1 MKQKVVYVASR
12 VRGNLQQNLADA
24 KKHCRYCVLQGVV
37 PIVPHLMYVGALND
51 EDPTERK
58 LGMDLG
64 ITILKAGF
72 IDELWAFTDSE
83 GPSEGMKKEI
93 EIAEEMNIPVHYFR
107 KDSV

>member
-12 VRGNLQQNLADA
+12 VRGSLQQNLANA
-24 KKHCRYCVLQGVV
+24 KKYCRYCVLQGVV

-93 EIAEEMNIPVHYFR
+93 VIAGRLNFPVHYFG
-107 KDSV
+107 KDSI

>member
-1 MKQKVVYVASR
+1 
-12 VRGNLQQNLADA
+12 
-24 KKHCRYCVLQGVV
+24 
-37 PIVPHLMYVGALND
+37 
-51 EDPTERK
+51 
-58 LGMDLG
+58 MDLG
-64 ITILKAGF
+64 ISILKAGF

>member
-12 VRGNLQQNLADA
+12 VRGNLQQNILDA
-24 KKHCRYCVLQGVV
+24 KRYCVLQGVI

-93 EIAEEMNIPVHYFR
+93 EIAGRLNIQVHYFR
-107 KDSV
+107 KDSI

>member
-12 VRGNLQQNLADA
+12 VRGKLQQNINDV
-24 KKHCRYCVLQGVV
+24 KSYCRYCVLQGVV

-51 EDPTERK
+51 ADPTERK

-64 ITILKAGF
+64 ITILQAGF

-83 GPSEGMKKEI
+83 ISKY
-93 EIAEEMNIPVHYFR
+93 APVLATLL
-107 KDSV
+107 KNPTLILPQ